1 MKAFKPSMVSI
12 AAVLCFSEGEHDEGL
27 FWNGVSTLSL
37 AFDIFADWPSMGSI
51 KQDIKETY
59 LGIYETAQEKWGD
72 LTQFLGEAWPLLLIL
87 LFGLMGVWWYADPPP
102 PRHVLMATGQSGG
115 SYDVLG
121 KKYAAFFEKKGITL
135 ELVPTKG
142 AQENIEYLA
151 DRKNPVQAAFVQAG
165 VFSPHGIEGVQSL
178 GAISYDPIWL
188 FYRGKEVKEDNFQ
201 EIKDRSRYFLNSK
214 MSVGEKG
221 SGTYAQAM
229 QILKVNGFEKGAHF
243 FYLSGSKSVEALQNG
258 EIDAAFIVDAYEAPN
273 VQTLLADPSL
283 HLSAFPRAEAY
294 SRLFPYMQI
303 LNVPTGGFSLIRN
316 FPSRDIKLMASTTN
330 LLIDDRMHPALQI
343 SFLEAAREINGKA
356 TFFSGHG
363 EFPTFKNTGFPESP
377 VALHYEKNGSPLLM
391 LYFPFWLAEMIN
403 RLVFVLL
410 PFCALAY
417 PILLTL
423 PGYRN
428 KRLRRKID
436 RLYGT
441 LRAYEQEL
449 TGNFQVLA
457 KDEYLK
463 KLDLLEYEALQLKV
477 PKSMSGDYYTLRTSI
492 DYVRN
497 CLNRGVQPY
506 QLEENSDGV

>member
-1 MKAFKPSMVSI
+1 
-12 AAVLCFSEGEHDEGL
+12 
-27 FWNGVSTLSL
+27 
-37 AFDIFADWPSMGSI
+37 MGSI

-59 LGIYETAQEKWGD
+59 LGVCEAAQEKWGD
-72 LTQFLGEAWPLLLIL
+72 FAQFLREAWPILIILLLIL
-87 LFGLMGVWWYADPPP
+87 LGVWLYADPPP
-102 PRHVLMATGQSGG
+102 PRHVVMATGQPGG

-121 KKYAAFFEKKGITL
+121 KKYAAFFAKKGITL
-135 ELVPTKG
+135 ELIETKG

-151 DRKNPVQAAFVQAG
+151 DRNNPTQAAFVQAG
-165 VFSPHGIEGVQSL
+165 VFNPHGIHGVQSL
-178 GAISYDPIWL
+178 GTISYDPIWL
-188 FYRGKEVKEDNFQ
+188 FYRGKELKESDFQ
-201 EIKDRSRYFLNSK
+201 EIRPQSRYFLNSK

-229 QILKVNGFEKGAHF
+229 QILKVNGFEEGSYF
-243 FYLSGSKSVEALQNG
+243 LYLSGLKAAAALKKG

-273 VQTLLADPSL
+273 VQTLLADPNI

-303 LNVPTGGFSLIRN
+303 LNVPEGSFSLERN

-330 LLIDDRMHPALQI
+330 LLIDDRMHPALQFL
-343 SFLEAAREINGKA
+343 FLEAAREINSKA
-356 TFFSGHG
+356 TFFSSHG
-363 EFPTFKNTGFPESP
+363 EFPSFKNAGLPESP
-377 VALHYEKNGSPLLM
+377 VALHYQKNGSPLLM
-391 LYFPFWLAEMIN
+391 TYLPFWLAEMVN
-403 RLVFVLL
+403 RLIFVFL

-417 PILLTL
+417 PVLLTL

-441 LRAYEQEL
+441 LRLYEQEL
-449 TGNFQVLA
+449 TENFQGES
-457 KDEYLK
+457 KDGYLK

-477 PKSMSGDYYTLRTSI
+477 PKSMSGDYYALRTSI

-506 QLEENSDGV
+506 QIFDVEAPMSEASI